1 MAPDKRNPEVGASG
15 LNEGASFPSR
25 NDHEIIAQ
33 PSPEAQAVSRDLL
46 RDAVYDG
53 AADAISYLEGIRVF
67 TACDDVPALRYST
80 SKFVSFAREIIHG
93 SRKLT
98 GDKTGDAPTD
108 ERLGAERLAA
118 LRPAGRAGQ

>member
-1 MAPDKRNPEVGASG
+1 MTQTKENPATRGALAGPDSNA
-15 LNEGASFPSR
+15 FPGG
-25 NDHEIIAQ
+25 NCNQVIAQ
-33 PSPEAQAVSRDLL
+33 PSPEAQAVSRDML
-46 RDAVYDG
+46 RDSVYDG

-67 TACDDVPALRYST
+67 TACDDIPALRYST

-108 ERLGAERLAA
+108 ERLSAERRAA
-118 LRPAGRAGQ
+118 LRPAGER

>member
-1 MAPDKRNPEVGASG
+1 MAQSSKNPPAGGADG
-15 LNEGASFPSR
+15 LSECVVLGSIGISESSN
-25 NDHEIIAQ
+25 
-33 PSPEAQAVSRDLL
+33 PSPQAQAVSRDML

-67 TACDDVPALRYST
+67 TACDDIPALRYST
-80 SKFVSFAREIIHG
+80 SKFALFAREVVRG

-108 ERLGAERLAA
+108 ERLSAERRAA
-118 LRPAGRAGQ
+118 LRPAGER